1 MWKQKYDWEKIK
13 IKFFESEFE
22 HPSTFMRHTYGTST
36 AHIRRMTKWWSQD
49 KEELKKKA
57 LNKAITQTEEVLA
70 EYYKPTLDELWTMH
84 KQIIQLSKAKINEM
98 TNIAKN
104 KQRGIKV
111 NDIKVLWDIIKV
123 EKNEPTSYVRSDNET
138 LIKNDELS
146 EEEKKAIDDLIDENF

>member
-1 MWKQKYDWEKIK
+1 
-13 IKFFESEFE
+13 
-22 HPSTFMRHTYGTST
+22 
-36 AHIRRMTKWWSQD
+36 
-49 KEELKKKA
+49 
-57 LNKAITQTEEVLA
+57 
-70 EYYKPTLDELWTMH
+70 MH